1 MNIRVKFGIFLGAG
15 ETGKTTFIKQMR
27 IIHGDEYKDDEKRS
41 FTKLVYQNTISA
53 MQSLIKAMETMKI
66 QYEDKDNF
74 NVAARIMNVNV
85 ESLDLNKMESD
96 WSDAIKKMWKDNGI
110 LDCYSK
116 RNQFQLID
124 SAR

>member
-1 MNIRVKFGIFLGAG
+1 
-15 ETGKTTFIKQMR
+15 
-27 IIHGDEYKDDEKRS
+27 
-41 FTKLVYQNTISA
+41 

-74 NVAARIMNVNV
+74 NVAARIMNVDV

-96 WSDAIKKMWKDNGI
+96 WSDAIKKLWKDNGI